1 MRYKVGKKHRLRTI
15 PEPARWHN
23 MSYMDRRVLEF
34 DAGDLIW
41 LMSGV
46 ALAGLLMVAAIA

>member
-1 MRYKVGKKHRLRTI
+1 MADATLTI
-15 PEPARWHN
+15 PDPPRWHD

-34 DAGDLIW
+34 NTGDLIW

-46 ALAGLLMVAAIA
+46 ALAGLLVVAAIA

>member
-1 MRYKVGKKHRLRTI
+1 
-15 PEPARWHN
+15 
-23 MSYMDRRVLEF
+23 MDRRVLEF